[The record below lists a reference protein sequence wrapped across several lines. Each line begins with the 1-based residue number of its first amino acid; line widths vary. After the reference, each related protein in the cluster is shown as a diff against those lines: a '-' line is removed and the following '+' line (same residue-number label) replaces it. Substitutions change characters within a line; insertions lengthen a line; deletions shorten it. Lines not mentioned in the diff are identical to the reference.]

1 MWYSV
6 TWPQIS
12 PRGAACACHR
22 WRTPRFFSIEDDDGY
37 VRIEQSLGNQVLY
50 TPNEARDIAEA
61 ILDAVDEA
69 VEDS

>member
-1 MWYSV
+1 MGTDQSE
-6 TWPQIS
+6 
-12 PRGAACACHR
+12 GASLHVPPLEN
-22 WRTPRFFSIEDDDGY
+22 TEFFSIEDDDGY

-69 VEDS
+69 VGEE